1 MKTTIFLVVLAVL
14 SANTALVPNPAVPR
28 QVASRT
34 NLIIGHI
41 GPYDRLYYRTY
52 LNQAPLPN
60 AVQTQDVVF
69 RGTTYN
75 NITAVYA
82 LEVGYTQYAQAWILS
97 GGIGRNNVTVRAQ
110 SARGYGFYY
119 QVEVWGR

>member
-1 MKTTIFLVVLAVL
+1 MLLFLLYICRSSLAAHCRATTAD
-14 SANTALVPNPAVPR
+14 
-28 QVASRT
+28 
-34 NLIIGHI
+34 LIAQFFFF
-41 GPYDRLYYRTY
+41 RTY
-52 LNQAPLPN
+52 LNQGPLVN

-69 RGTTYN
+69 RGSKYN

-82 LEVGYTQYAQAWILS
+82 FEIGYTQYAQAWIVS